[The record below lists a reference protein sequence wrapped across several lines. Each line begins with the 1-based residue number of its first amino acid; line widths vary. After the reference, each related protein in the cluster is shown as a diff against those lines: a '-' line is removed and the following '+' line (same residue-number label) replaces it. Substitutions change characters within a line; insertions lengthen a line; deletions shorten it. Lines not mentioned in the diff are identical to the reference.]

1 MKNKTN
7 QSIDA
12 LEAAARRIKEN
23 PSKQEIVAAQMKV
36 ARRIM
41 RENESV
47 LRRLANA

>member
-12 LEAAARRIKEN
+12 LEAAAHRIKEN
-23 PSKQEIVAAQMKV
+23 PSKQAIVAAQMKV

-41 RENESV
+41 REHAEV
-47 LRRLANA
+47 FRRLANA